1 MVSLLPIQVMFVMCS
16 W

>member
-16 W
+16 